1 MLELSTGTFMLG
13 ILIFAIFY
21 YRRYCKIEQLKLN
34 LGYEKLLL
42 KERKSLD
49 LYLDSIS
56 GLTVNDLQDKTTADK
71 LVKNMDT
78 YLENY
83 LRQLD
88 LVSYHILHGDLKESY
103 WKENYNTY
111 IDSIVKNYPDK
122 FNALNTK
129 YGNVLELWK
138 KWNYLRVD
146 DNKPSV

>member
-1 MLELSTGTFMLG
+1 
-13 ILIFAIFY
+13 
-21 YRRYCKIEQLKLN
+21 
-34 LGYEKLLL
+34 
-42 KERKSLD
+42 
-49 LYLDSIS
+49 
-56 GLTVNDLQDKTTADK
+56 
-71 LVKNMDT
+71 MDT

-138 KWNYLRVD
+138 KWNYLRVE